1 MTNSIRAR
9 VVLIQILTQSYLKH
23 NVTYVQQAISVLQVL
38 TDLSFVQMVIIV
50 QQEQKTISNNLVQQA
65 HTLRQEV
72 FQM

>member
-23 NVTYVQQAISVLQVL
+23 NVTYVQQAISVLRVL

>member
-38 TDLSFVQMVIIV
+38 TDLSFVRMVIIV
-50 QQEQKTISNNLVQQA
+50 QQEQKTISNNLAPQA

>member
-38 TDLSFVQMVIIV
+38 TDLSFVRMVIIV
-50 QQEQKTISNNLVQQA
+50 QQEQKIISNNLVQQA

>member
-23 NVTYVQQAISVLQVL
+23 NVTYVQQAISVLRVL

-50 QQEQKTISNNLVQQA
+50 QQEQKIISNNLVQQA

>member
-1 MTNSIRAR
+1 M
-9 VVLIQILTQSYLKH
+9 
-23 NVTYVQQAISVLQVL
+23 YVQQAISVLQVL

>member
-38 TDLSFVQMVIIV
+38 IDLSFVQMVIIV

>member
-9 VVLIQILTQSYLKH
+9 AVLIQILTQSYLKH

-38 TDLSFVQMVIIV
+38 KDLSFVQMVIIV

>member
-38 TDLSFVQMVIIV
+38 TDLSFVRMVIIV

>member
-50 QQEQKTISNNLVQQA
+50 QQEQKTISNNLVQQE

>member
-38 TDLSFVQMVIIV
+38 KDLSFVQMVIIV

>member
-23 NVTYVQQAISVLQVL
+23 NVMYVQQAISVLQVL

-50 QQEQKTISNNLVQQA
+50 QQEQKTISNNLALQA